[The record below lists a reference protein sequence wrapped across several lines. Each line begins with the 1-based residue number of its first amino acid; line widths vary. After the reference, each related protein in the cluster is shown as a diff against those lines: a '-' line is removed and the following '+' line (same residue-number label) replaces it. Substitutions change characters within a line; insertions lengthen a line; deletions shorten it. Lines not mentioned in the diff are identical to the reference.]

1 MSIDKISSEHQKS
14 FSRVDPKIGQVLRE
28 ADDVF
33 KVLVTKLEQHPL
45 FNDPEILRSSNVD
58 QAPNI

>member
-1 MSIDKISSEHQKS
+1 MSINKISAEQQKS
-14 FSRVDPKIGQVLRE
+14 SSRADPKIGQVLKE
-28 ADDVF
+28 ANDVF
-33 KVLVTKLEQHPL
+33 NALITKLEQHPL